1 MLVFSWICYLDS
13 RQTDPLM
20 KELTKNVW
28 DFFRVLERGTILNQV
43 QMNSAIVTKYVQI
56 RELYYEN
63 FLALSCFCRISQLIG
78 LENMVDICQPTIK
91 MIQQECNESEPG
103 KSFIF
108 SLKGASHF
116 FVMQTMRET
125 TWRDSRTESPPLPPA
140 LPSMAKMENFTWLGP
155 SLMSSLLALIQCQ
168 PSWSGPFIIW
178 SATLMCRCANLIF
191 SLNTG
196 LKTVVDN
203 RRSVV
208 KRLTGW
214 SELTGL
220 QSSQTDLILH
230 MLKLPFRYPNNFWNF
245 PSGKIMFVCFSFVQE
260 MMRHSP
266 HMALTLSHLLTEDM
280 EFRGFHFPKGTQVQ
294 IMYP

>member
-1 MLVFSWICYLDS
+1 
-13 RQTDPLM
+13 M

-78 LENMVDICQPTIK
+78 LENMVDICKPTIK

-140 LPSMAKMENFTWLGP
+140 LPSMAKMENFT
-155 SLMSSLLALIQCQ
+155 
-168 PSWSGPFIIW
+168 
-178 SATLMCRCANLIF
+178 
-191 SLNTG
+191 
-196 LKTVVDN
+196 
-203 RRSVV
+203 
-208 KRLTGW
+208 
-214 SELTGL
+214 
-220 QSSQTDLILH
+220 
-230 MLKLPFRYPNNFWNF
+230 
-245 PSGKIMFVCFSFVQE
+245 
-260 MMRHSP
+260 
-266 HMALTLSHLLTEDM
+266 
-280 EFRGFHFPKGTQVQ
+280 
-294 IMYP
+294 